1 MASTA
6 YSSQFQRQER
16 RTVGQPSY
24 GGDRSTKQANWD
36 DHLDGLL
43 TDLKQ
48 SLPPGRGP
56 SPQSATRTPLPPS
69 ADLSVPTDLPGSED
83 YHERREYTSP
93 DQRTHTI
100 EERSGRTE
108 RIDGGSRV
116 VSQRTVRSQSSS
128 RTAERCTVS
137 PEPGPMLTDRVDSLN
152 SGFMNRSE
160 TTVKNS
166 SPGMYEVNSSPPPLT
181 VPTTDGPP
189 VPVPGTQS
197 RVTRYEYRTSQRS
210 VSPAPPRHQAPS
222 PLPPPG
228 PVLHDVS
235 TATTEPP
242 PAATT
247 INYHIYNYGSE
258 VTTDSGVGTLERG
271 SDRRWGQDSLDRSLG
286 GRSTLPG
293 EPAERLYTRSVTT
306 EVEKTASRDGPAAEG
321 VMTSLSGQQRADGG
335 LTRFPV
341 DSVGTVDRCVHSGQ
355 TSVRVPSEPQDGTY
369 PKGPRRRDL
378 GSGQVTEV
386 KSVQVVSEPSESVS
400 DAGVTQPSQSQ
411 AKVAPGVYYPPSDRL
426 NCESKFHSKEKSK
439 EGNKKSYF
447 EASGKYKASGGSKQK
462 EDKGGKTIP
471 ICLPCCAGAAC
482 VIM

>member
-108 RIDGGSRV
+108 RIDGG
-116 VSQRTVRSQSSS
+116 
-128 RTAERCTVS
+128 
-137 PEPGPMLTDRVDSLN
+137 
-152 SGFMNRSE
+152 
-160 TTVKNS
+160 
-166 SPGMYEVNSSPPPLT
+166 
-181 VPTTDGPP
+181 
-189 VPVPGTQS
+189 
-197 RVTRYEYRTSQRS
+197 
-210 VSPAPPRHQAPS
+210 APS

-355 TSVRVPSEPQDGTY
+355 TSVRVPSEPQ
-369 PKGPRRRDL
+369 
-378 GSGQVTEV
+378 
-386 KSVQVVSEPSESVS
+386 
-400 DAGVTQPSQSQ
+400 
-411 AKVAPGVYYPPSDRL
+411 
-426 NCESKFHSKEKSK
+426 FHSKEKSK